1 MTHMAEIKKKRIPR
15 KISFSFGGALAVIAL
30 TLGASVYAKRV
41 LNPTEL
47 VHFFIPFPAGKVV
60 RPRVVVRPDGRKIF
74 VQPLLIDVNER
85 GLLKRIFNPGRE
97 GVSTHWLVNIDNKPH
112 RIGMT
117 LTNVDVPL
125 RWEVGAG
132 IPWDPV
138 SRTFQRAVAPGE
150 SVPDLG
156 VDWIFEFPRERRKN
170 DVWYEG
176 ELIIFDA
183 DSGENLTI
191 FPLKFHAG
199 KGK

>member
-1 MTHMAEIKKKRIPR
+1 VVEKTEIKHSR
-15 KISFSFGGALAVIAL
+15 KTAYSAVAAMAVAAL
-30 TLGASVYAKRV
+30 TLGSSVYARRV
-41 LNPTEL
+41 LNTTEL

-60 RPRVVVRPDGRKIF
+60 RPRVVDRPDGRKIF
-74 VQPLLIDVNER
+74 IQPLIIDVNER

-97 GVSTHWLVNIDNKPH
+97 GVSTHWLVNIDTKPH

-125 RWEVGAG
+125 HWEVGAG

-138 SRTFQRAVAPGE
+138 SRTFQQAVAPGE

-156 VDWIFEFPRERRKN
+156 VDWIFEFPRERREKN
-170 DVWYEG
+170 VWYEG

-183 DSGENLTI
+183 DSGEKLTV
-191 FPLKFHAG
+191 FPLKFQSG
-199 KGK
+199 RGE